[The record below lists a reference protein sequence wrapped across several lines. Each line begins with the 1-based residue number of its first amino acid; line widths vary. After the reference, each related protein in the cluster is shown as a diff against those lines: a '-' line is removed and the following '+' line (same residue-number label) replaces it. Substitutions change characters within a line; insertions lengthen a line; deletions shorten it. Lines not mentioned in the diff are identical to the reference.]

1 MKLSIKKWKGALFA
15 LGMGIG
21 IAASLPNSV
30 CAAETKLL
38 QTVETSLQPDSA
50 ALPRRTEYGYTAED
64 VDRAIDRLLSY
75 ETDPVRWDIQRQLYR
90 NSVWYSPES
99 QYVDGNGKSYLLVY
113 EGAASNRKQ
122 LSYEL
127 LSGLTYF
134 PNARVILNT
143 RENRILAGVEL
154 TRPFTEAEAYRNY
167 ETLLRLVGL
176 VDEVRAQTAGK
187 SAHDKAQWI
196 CDFVAG
202 RLSYD
207 FTVQQNSLQD
217 TVGSQRTACVGYNS
231 LTELL
236 FRSTGLSYVSM
247 IASNKETGVMHI
259 FGASK
264 LDGRWLIFDTSNYDN
279 ENGIYDK
286 SFIFSELEHEQ
297 EGYQNFNLLQ
307 SERLN

>member
-113 EGAASNRKQ
+113 EGAATNRKQ

-127 LSGLTYF
+127 LSGLAFF

-143 RENRILAGVEL
+143 RDKRILAGVEL
-154 TRPFTEAEAYRNY
+154 NRPFTEGEAYRNY
-167 ETLLRLVGL
+167 QSLVRLLGL
-176 VDEVRAQTAGK
+176 VDEVKAETAGK

>member
-1 MKLSIKKWKGALFA
+1 MSIKKWKGALFA

>member
-64 VDRAIDRLLSY
+64 VDRAIERLLSY

-113 EGAASNRKQ
+113 EGAATNRKQ

-127 LSGLTYF
+127 LSGLAFF

-143 RENRILAGVEL
+143 RDKRILAGVEL